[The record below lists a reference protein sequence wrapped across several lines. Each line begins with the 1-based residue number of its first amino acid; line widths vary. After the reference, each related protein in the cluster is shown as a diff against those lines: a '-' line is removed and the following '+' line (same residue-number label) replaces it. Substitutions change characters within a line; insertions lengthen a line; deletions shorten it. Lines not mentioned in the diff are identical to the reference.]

1 MSEPRATAGP
11 APHRP
16 KHAASSPW
24 LLTLFPFLRWWH
36 RVDRGT
42 LKGDF
47 LAGLT
52 GAVVVLPQGVAFAT
66 IAGMPP
72 EYGLYAG
79 IVPAIVA
86 ALWGS
91 SWHLVSGPTTAASIV
106 VFSALSVLAEPGSAD
121 YVRLALTL
129 TLMVGVLQ
137 LVMGLA
143 RLGSLVN
150 FISHSVVVGF
160 TAGAAILI
168 ASNQFKNF
176 FGIEIPR
183 GVHVHEA
190 LGTLL
195 LNIEHA
201 NPYVLGVGV
210 STLVLGLAVRHW
222 YPRFPYM
229 IAAMVGGSLIAF
241 GLNQVLGVETT
252 GIRTVGALPAGLP
265 PLSMPDFSL
274 STLKQLAPVTLAAT
288 LFALTEAVSIAR
300 SLGARAHQH
309 IDGNQE
315 FIGQGL
321 SNIAGSFFSGYV
333 ATGSFNLSGLNFQA
347 GARTPLAAVF
357 AGVLLAGVVVLVA
370 PLAAYLPNAA
380 MAAILFLVAWGL
392 IDFHAVR
399 NILRTSRS
407 ETAVLAV
414 TFFSTL
420 FLELEFAIMA
430 GVLLSLGLYLN
441 RTSRPRLLTRVPNP
455 RSPQR
460 DFVTDPGLPECP
472 QLKLVR
478 LDGSLFFGAVS
489 HVAETLG
496 KMEEAHPSQRHL
508 AIVGSGVNFIDVAG
522 AEFLAG
528 EAKRRRAQGGGLYLI
543 RVKPGVCEPLT
554 RGGYLE
560 DVGKENIFT
569 GKTEAIA
576 WATSRVDPEI
586 CRTCTAR
593 IFLECAEKPGGSRET
608 TKAES
613 HTADS
618 GGEALAQPATT

>member
-1 MSEPRATAGP
+1 MLNPSCCP
-11 APHRP
+11 
-16 KHAASSPW
+16 
-24 LLTLFPFLRWWH
+24 LLFYKIFPFLRWWPMVT
-36 RVDRGT
+36 RAT
-42 LKGDF
+42 LKSDL

-106 VFSALSVLAEPGSAD
+106 VFSSLSAFAEPGSID
-121 YVRLALTL
+121 YVRLAITL
-129 TLMVGVLQ
+129 TLMVGMLE
-137 LVMGLA
+137 LAMGLA

-160 TAGAAILI
+160 TAGAAFLI
-168 ASNQFKNF
+168 ASNQIKNF
-176 FGIEIPR
+176 FGLDIPR
-183 GVHVHEA
+183 GLHLHEVV
-190 LGTLL
+190 GTLL
-195 LNIEHA
+195 LNLEHI
-201 NPYVLGVGV
+201 NLFVLGVGL
-210 STLVLGLAVRHW
+210 STLVLGLGVRRFF
-222 YPRFPYM
+222 PRFPYM
-229 IAAMVGGSLIAF
+229 IAAMVGGSLVAF
-241 GLNQVLGVETT
+241 ALNQVLGVETT

-274 STLKQLAPVTLAAT
+274 HTIKQLAPVTLAAT

-309 IDGNQE
+309 VDGNQE

-333 ATGSFNLSGLNFQA
+333 ATGSFNRSGLNFQA
-347 GARTPLAAVF
+347 GARTPMAAVF

-392 IDFHAVR
+392 IDFHAIQ

-407 ETAVLAV
+407 ETGVLAV

-420 FLELEFAIMA
+420 FLELEFAIMS
-430 GVLLSLGLYLN
+430 GVLLSLALYLN
-441 RTSRPRLLTRVPNP
+441 RTSRPKLVTRVPDP
-455 RSPQR
+455 RTPGR
-460 DFVTDPGLPECP
+460 DFVTDPSLPECP
-472 QLKLVR
+472 QMKLAR

-489 HVAETLG
+489 HVAETLA
-496 KMEEAHPSQRHL
+496 KMEQQNPTQRHL
-508 AIVGSGVNFIDVAG
+508 AISATGINFIDVAG
-522 AEFLAG
+522 AEFLEQ
-528 EAKRRRAQGGGLYLI
+528 EASRRRSLGGGLYLI
-543 RVKPGVCEPLT
+543 RLKPGVREPLT
-554 RGGYLE
+554 RGGYIE
-560 DVGKENIFT
+560 HIGKENLFP

-576 WATSRVDPEI
+576 AIVEKLDPEV

-593 IFLECAEKPGGSRET
+593 IFHECTGRPGSKTQVEPEL
-608 TKAES
+608 KSDA
-613 HTADS
+613 AV
-618 GGEALAQPATT
+618 AAAVPARQVA

>member
-1 MSEPRATAGP
+1 MSVPTAAPG
-11 APHRP
+11 PHRA
-16 KHAASSPW
+16 KGASLSPW
-24 LLTLFPFLRWWH
+24 MLTLFPFLRWWH
-36 RVDRGT
+36 RVNRGT
-42 LKGDF
+42 LKADL

-106 VFSALSVLAEPGSAD
+106 VFSTLSAFAEPASAD

-137 LVMGLA
+137 FTMGLA

-160 TAGAAILI
+160 TAGAAFLI
-168 ASNQFKNF
+168 AANQFKNF
-176 FGIEIPR
+176 FGLEIPR
-183 GVHVHEA
+183 GLHFHEM

-195 LNIEHA
+195 LNFEHV
-201 NPYVLGVGV
+201 NPFVTGVAV
-210 STLVLGLAVRHW
+210 ATLVLGLAVRHW
-222 YPRFPYM
+222 FPRFPYM
-229 IAAMVGGSLIAF
+229 IAAMVGGSVIAVA
-241 GLNQVLGVETT
+241 LNQLLGTEIT
-252 GIRTVGALPAGLP
+252 GIRTVGALPGGLP

-274 STLKQLAPVTLAAT
+274 HTIKQLAPVTLAAT

-309 IDGNQE
+309 VDGNQE

-333 ATGSFNLSGLNFQA
+333 ATGSFNRSGLNFQS
-347 GARTPLAAVF
+347 GAQTPLAAVF
-357 AGVLLAGVVVLVA
+357 AGALLAGVVVLVA

-392 IDFHAVR
+392 IDFHAIR
-399 NILRTSRS
+399 NVLRTSRS
-407 ETAVLAV
+407 ETGVLAV
-414 TFFSTL
+414 TFFATL
-420 FLELEFAIMA
+420 FLELEFAIMS
-430 GVLLSLGLYLN
+430 GVLLSLALYLN
-441 RTSRPRLLTRVPNP
+441 RTSRPRLVTRVPNP
-455 RSPQR
+455 RAPTR
-460 DFVTDPGLPECP
+460 DFVTDPSLPECP
-472 QLKLVR
+472 QIKLAR

-489 HVAETLG
+489 HVAETLAA
-496 KMEEAHPSQRHL
+496 MEEREPRQRHL
-508 AIVGSGVNFIDVAG
+508 AIVASGVNFIDVAG
-522 AEFLAG
+522 AEFLEQ
-528 EAKRRRAQGGGLYLI
+528 EAKRRRALGGGLYLI

-554 RGGYLE
+554 RGGYL
-560 DVGKENIFT
+560 DAIGKENVFT

-593 IFLECAEKPGGSRET
+593 IFHECATKPGGKPEARPAIQGEPPRL
-608 TKAES
+608 ES
-613 HTADS
+613 
-618 GGEALAQPATT
+618 LAQPAAT

>member
-1 MSEPRATAGP
+1 MSSPPTA
-11 APHRP
+11 AALKAAVHKSP
-16 KHAASSPW
+16 KLPPW
-24 LLTLFPFLRWWH
+24 LLTLFPFLRWWPMVT
-36 RVDRGT
+36 RQT
-42 LKGDF
+42 LTSD
-47 LAGLT
+47 LMAGLT

-106 VFSALSVLAEPGSAD
+106 VFSSLSAFAEPGSID
-121 YVRLALTL
+121 YVRLAITL
-129 TLMVGVLQ
+129 TLMVGMLE
-137 LVMGLA
+137 LAMGLA

-160 TAGAAILI
+160 TAGAAFLI
-168 ASNQFKNF
+168 ASNQIKNF
-176 FGIEIPR
+176 FGLDIPR
-183 GVHVHEA
+183 GLHLHEVV
-190 LGTLL
+190 GTLL
-195 LNIEHA
+195 LNLEHI
-201 NPYVLGVGV
+201 NPFVLGVGL
-210 STLVLGLAVRHW
+210 STLVLGLGVRRLF
-222 YPRFPYM
+222 PRFPYM
-229 IAAMVGGSLIAF
+229 IAAMVGGSLVAF
-241 GLNQVLGVETT
+241 VLNQLLGSDIT

-274 STLKQLAPVTLAAT
+274 HTIKQLAPVTLAAT

-309 IDGNQE
+309 VDGNQE

-333 ATGSFNLSGLNFQA
+333 ATGSFNRSGLNFQA
-347 GARTPLAAVF
+347 GARTPMAAVF

-392 IDFHAVR
+392 IDFHAIQ

-407 ETAVLAV
+407 ETGVLAV

-420 FLELEFAIMA
+420 FLELEFAIMS
-430 GVLLSLGLYLN
+430 GVLLSLALYLN
-441 RTSRPRLLTRVPNP
+441 RTSRPKLVTRVPDP
-455 RSPQR
+455 RTPGR
-460 DFVTDPGLPECP
+460 DFVTDPSLPECP
-472 QLKLVR
+472 QMKLAR

-489 HVAETLG
+489 HVAETLA
-496 KMEEAHPSQRHL
+496 KMEQQNPTQRHL
-508 AIVGSGVNFIDVAG
+508 AISATGINFIDVAG
-522 AEFLAG
+522 AEFLEQ
-528 EAKRRRAQGGGLYLI
+528 EASRRRSLGGGLYLI
-543 RVKPGVCEPLT
+543 RLKPGVREPLT
-554 RGGYLE
+554 RGGYIE
-560 DVGKENIFT
+560 HIGKENLFP

-576 WATSRVDPEI
+576 AIVEKLDPEV

-593 IFLECAEKPGGSRET
+593 IFHECTGRPGSKT
-608 TKAES
+608 QVES
-613 HTADS
+613 ELKSDA
-618 GGEALAQPATT
+618 AVAAAVPARQVA